1 MRSFLAGIGGQ
12 YVLRG
17 NRREDSYWRRV
28 LKSATQEARAEG
40 WDEGW
45 EGGMEKGK
53 EEGKEEEAI
62 DSLTEYLEFKF
73 NKRKAEI
80 LPLIDETS
88 LEEIRALKRFAYT
101 CDNFDVFIQQAEEAK
116 RRSRS
121 S

>member
-28 LKSATQEARAEG
+28 LKSATQEARDEG

-62 DSLTEYLEFKF
+62 NSLTEYLEFKF
-73 NKRKAEI
+73 NKPKTET
-80 LPLIDETS
+80 LPLLDETS
-88 LEEIRALKRFAYT
+88 LEEIRALTGFAYT
-101 CDNFDVFIQQAEEAK
+101 CDSFDAFIQQAEETK
-116 RRSRS
+116 RRQS